1 MTLYHYENEDFQY
14 SSTFSNYLV
23 NGDVNMLECSLEWES
38 SKRNHTNA
46 YCMTTILGLSSRVT
60 GSLPSGCLPIFGWTF
75 AFTFFVPPL
84 CHSFRDQTWKNLLKA
99 AGTIRCLANL
109 AIFHIV
115 QPFFCKKYGIA
126 LQSTISVR
134 SSCLPA
140 STISKA
146 RKIIQKV
153 KASTRRPMFSNP
165 KFG

>member
-75 AFTFFVPPL
+75 AFTFFCATTL
-84 CHSFRDQTWKNLLKA
+84 
-99 AGTIRCLANL
+99 
-109 AIFHIV
+109 
-115 QPFFCKKYGIA
+115 PFFLGLDLEK
-126 LQSTISVR
+126 
-134 SSCLPA
+134 SS
-140 STISKA
+140 
-146 RKIIQKV
+146 
-153 KASTRRPMFSNP
+153 
-165 KFG
+165 